1 MATKKPT
8 NTEEQKKQ
16 CFIITPIGGDN
27 TETRIKADGLIRAV
41 IFPVLEELDIEGKA
55 AHQIDASG
63 SITKQV
69 IVRIVND
76 DLVIAN
82 LTELNPNVMYEL
94 AVRHAKRKPVV
105 VLAEKGTVLP
115 FDIAQERTLFYTND
129 MIGVEEL
136 KPRLKAAIE
145 KALSENDPDNPIY
158 NAIHDNIMREIVD
171 KNSTDKDRYMFSR
184 LDELSNQMASLL
196 QTTAR
201 YQRIEQASVQPRF
214 IATLIITHNLD
225 HLTNKALYN
234 TFTRPIH
241 DDIIYTYKVSLAKKI
256 DSNTYCITV
265 EYNYKEA
272 LDHIIKMI
280 SHLEGVMEVEESG
293 VLTNNFNGI

>member
-41 IFPVLEELDIEGKA
+41 ILPVLDELDIEGKA

-145 KALSENDPDNPIY
+145 KALEEKDPDNPIY
-158 NAIHDNIMREIVD
+158 NAIQDNIMRVAATEKATDTEKYILD
-171 KNSTDKDRYMFSR
+171 RLEDISTQLNQVKKQPVNTTTTGSR
-184 LDELSNQMASLL
+184 VSIGI
-196 QTTAR
+196 R
-201 YQRIEQASVQPRF
+201 V
-214 IATLIITHNLD
+214 
-225 HLTNKALYN
+225 LYDDGSKLN
-234 TFTRPIH
+234 A
-241 DDIIYTYKVSLAKKI
+241 DIIYRNLKSKYVPINFLMAFDKPGYSEINVMVYNMSELQILIEQIKQI
-256 DSNTYCITV
+256 DGV
-265 EYNYKEA
+265 KEVI
-272 LDHIIKMI
+272 L
-280 SHLEGVMEVEESG
+280 L
-293 VLTNNFNGI
+293 